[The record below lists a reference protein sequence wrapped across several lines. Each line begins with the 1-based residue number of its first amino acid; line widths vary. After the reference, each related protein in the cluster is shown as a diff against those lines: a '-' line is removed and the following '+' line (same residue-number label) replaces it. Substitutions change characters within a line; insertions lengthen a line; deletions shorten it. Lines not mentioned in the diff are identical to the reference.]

1 MVKEINIEQFNEL
14 LSGKKPFV
22 CDFFATWCGP
32 CKMLSPVMDEVSENF
47 SQKVDFVK
55 VDIDK
60 NFELAANYG
69 VMSVPCVMFFDGGDV
84 KDKTIGYS
92 STDEITEFV
101 TKNL

>member
-1 MVKEINIEQFNEL
+1 MVKEINVEQFKEL

-32 CKMLSPVMDEVSENF
+32 CKMLSPVLEEVSE
-47 SQKVDFVK
+47 SLSDKADFVK

-60 NFELAANYG
+60 NFELAAEYG
-69 VMSVPCVMFFDGGDV
+69 IMTVPCVMLFKDGNV
-84 KDKTIGYS
+84 KDKSIGYCS
-92 STDEITEFV
+92 NEEITEFV